1 LAGVAAAFFLAA
13 VGSGSTA
20 RAQTGTPDQG
30 ALQFLAP
37 VGARSIAMGEAAVA
51 LSNGSEGMWWNPAL
65 VSRGPREASLHIGN
79 TFASADGGADF
90 AASVLFPV
98 RGVGAFALGIRSLIS
113 GPIDAVD
120 SLSAGGLQTGTFQE
134 RTNIIVA
141 TFSAPFGDRLSAGVS
156 LKYLQLTLPC
166 TGTCDLLT
174 SSPKTGAVD
183 LGMQYVVLADST
195 ITLGAA
201 LRTVGPKLQFNDS
214 PQADPLPTILDVGVA
229 FVPHFSSW
237 PKEVRVRGA
246 ADVVSLISGSSSSP
260 GYRVGAE
267 ISYFDRLVAR
277 GGYVV
282 SSPTGSGP
290 TIGFGFSTGRLQIDF
305 AQARSDLNNA
315 TGKQPSYLSLSY
327 SF

>member
-1 LAGVAAAFFLAA
+1 LAVVVAACSFAA
-13 VGSGSTA
+13 IGFGATA
-20 RAQTGTPDQG
+20 GAQTGTPDQG
-30 ALQFLAP
+30 ALQFLTP
-37 VGARSIAMGEAAVA
+37 VGARSIGMGEATVA

-65 VSRGPREASLHIGN
+65 ISRGPREASLHIGN

-98 RGVGAFALGIRSLIS
+98 RGVGAFGLGIRSLIS
-113 GPIDAVD
+113 GPIDAID
-120 SLSAGGLQTGTFQE
+120 TSGALQTGTFQE

-156 LKYLQLTLPC
+156 LKYLQLSLPC

-174 SSPKTGAVD
+174 SNPKTGAVD

-195 ITLGAA
+195 IMLGAA
-201 LRTVGPKLQFNDS
+201 LRTIGPKLQFNDS
-214 PQADPLPTILDVGVA
+214 PQADPLPSVLDVGIA
-229 FVPHFSSW
+229 FVPHVASW

-246 ADVVSLISGSSSSP
+246 ADIVSQVSGGSSSP

-277 GGYVV
+277 GGYILN
-282 SSPTGSGP
+282 SPTGSGP
-290 TIGFGFSTGRLQIDF
+290 TLGLGFSTGRLQIDF
-305 AQARSDLNNA
+305 SQARSDQNSA